1 MKKITEEEEDVWHEW
16 LEKKI
21 KERDD
26 CYKRENMTEF
36 LYDEVAKNRFIQEMT
51 KYYWCPGLADG
62 PVSPPPN
69 CNPDRYIEEFK
80 KSRMED
86 AKREEKRFIA
96 RLSEIRPLPFN
107 KFSSFEE
114 EFEDSVE
121 EMKKNNEQ
129 EKQLSPMSW
138 DKDLRDISKCGGGG
152 GAGWDGDSEVYF
164 YDAPVYMAAPNNNDD
179 IVDVDFISKKQ
190 KRIRKMIVGL
200 VYDFCIFLAKVVFL
214 TFVFLCLL
222 RLLKNYLL
230 Q

>member
-62 PVSPPPN
+62 PVSPPPS

-152 GAGWDGDSEVYF
+152 GAGGDGDSKVYF
-164 YDAPVYMAAPNNNDD
+164 YDDVD
-179 IVDVDFISKKQ
+179 IVDVEFVSEK
-190 KRIRKMIVGL
+190 RKMIMGL